1 MRVKFDEA
9 SHTYAIDGEIVPIS
23 VTELLRKHGLAPD
36 YTGASTSVLERAS
49 AHGTAVHAD
58 IANAINGQESTT
70 KEAENFIEWASWN
83 ADEMHAEQVV
93 GYAKDG
99 LMIAGTIDVFGEL
112 RRTNYRL
119 GMGQLGGTFNVPK
132 RMFFLGDHK
141 TTSKVDLDYVTWQTS
156 IYDYMLRQLDG
167 QELNGTKVEWKG
179 ADKLYCFHYAK
190 DGEMREYELHK
201 VDDSEIERLFE
212 CERKGEIYKSSF
224 LTSPKEQELVERAQ
238 DAIEELARI
247 EAERQDAEEY
257 LKELQAQLIEVFEK
271 HGVKKFENDVIRMT
285 YTAPHTTRKIDT
297 KALKAEQP
305 EIAEKY
311 TKESEVKASVRIT
324 LKGERDE

>member
-58 IANAINGQESTT
+58 IANAINGQEGTT

-112 RRTNYRL
+112 RRTN
-119 GMGQLGGTFNVPK
+119 PK

-201 VDDSEIERLFE
+201 IDDSEIESLFE

-224 LTSPKEQELVERAQ
+224 LTSTEQELVEQAQ
-238 DAIEELARI
+238 DAIEALAII
-247 EAERQDAEEY
+247 EAKRQEAEEC
-257 LKELQAQLIEVFEK
+257 LKEVQAQLIEVFEK
-271 HGVKKFENDVIRMT
+271 HGVKKFENDIIRMT